1 MRKDEM
7 DINLEQQ
14 SLEMCLKQINN
25 IGSTTYQNIFTGES
39 TTVLWG
45 NSNWIGVV
53 MLSLFVLAVV
63 FFVISVGF
71 MLIKMSQD
79 L

>member
-1 MRKDEM
+1 M

-25 IGSTTYQNIFTGES
+25 IGSTTYQNICTGES